1 MEIEKTTIEGV
12 FVVRP
17 HIHRD
22 VRGLFFECFNAQGWD
37 ALGFQ
42 NVFVQDNVAESSY
55 GVIRGLHLQ
64 VSPSAQAKLVSALQG
79 RILDVAVDLRK
90 HSPTYGEHVAV
101 WLDDVEHAMLY
112 IPHGF
117 AHGYAV
123 HSQHAVVLYKC
134 DAFWN
139 PLAEEG
145 IAYNDP
151 TLAIDWG
158 IPSDRVIISEKDKRN
173 PFLRT
178 V

>member
-1 MEIEKTTIEGV
+1 MEIEKTAIEGV

-90 HSPTYGEHVAV
+90 HSPTARGCLARRCG
-101 WLDDVEHAMLY
+101 AC
-112 IPHGF
+112 
-117 AHGYAV
+117 YAV
-123 HSQHAVVLYKC
+123 YSSWFCA
-134 DAFWN
+134 
-139 PLAEEG
+139 
-145 IAYNDP
+145 
-151 TLAIDWG
+151 
-158 IPSDRVIISEKDKRN
+158 R
-173 PFLRT
+173 LRGT
-178 V
+178 Q

>member
-1 MEIEKTTIEGV
+1 
-12 FVVRP
+12 
-17 HIHRD
+17 
-22 VRGLFFECFNAQGWD
+22 
-37 ALGFQ
+37 
-42 NVFVQDNVAESSY
+42 
-55 GVIRGLHLQ
+55 
-64 VSPSAQAKLVSALQG
+64 
-79 RILDVAVDLRK
+79 
-90 HSPTYGEHVAV
+90 
-101 WLDDVEHAMLY
+101 MLY

-123 HSQHAVVLYKC
+123 HSEHAVVLYKC

-158 IPSDRVIISEKDKRN
+158 IPSDRVIISDKDKRN